1 MSTRLY
7 SYNNSTVGITYGQ
20 MPGIKSLPCLLLLT
34 ERSTHSNVYRIETWK
49 GIATGWKVQG
59 NCQYLTAERAVDLG
73 ETLKRI
79 FPERIY
85 RIGRDRQFSAL

>member
-1 MSTRLY
+1 M
-7 SYNNSTVGITYGQ
+7 
-20 MPGIKSLPCLLLLT
+20 
-34 ERSTHSNVYRIETWK
+34 YRIETWK

-85 RIGRDRQFSAL
+85 RIGKDRQFSAL